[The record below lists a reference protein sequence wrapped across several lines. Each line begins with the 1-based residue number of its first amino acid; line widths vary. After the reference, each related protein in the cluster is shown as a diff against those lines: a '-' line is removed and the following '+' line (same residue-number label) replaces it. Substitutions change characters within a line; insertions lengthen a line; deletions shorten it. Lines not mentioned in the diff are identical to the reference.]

1 MRFGEMPCKNCS
13 RFFCICSYRLT
24 RSICSELLPPFGDF
38 GAGNGMK
45 DAPFFQSFLANGK
58 GVARHVLF
66 GVFNSNAGFVG
77 IIVAALFSVPYV
89 PERCFL
95 VSDPYHV
102 WDLKNSICYVSCRRS
117 WILSSWLCVSLSPI
131 DLSTLSSMTHHIP
144 WMLSI
149 GQGTRTC
156 HTDLYLIV
164 CPLCC
169 FQLLL
174 PHVH

>member
-1 MRFGEMPCKNCS
+1 MH
-13 RFFCICSYRLT
+13 LQ
-24 RSICSELLPPFGDF
+24 LPPYSLDLLRAVATFWRF
-38 GAGNGMK
+38 WC
-45 DAPFFQSFLANGK
+45 GK
-58 GVARHVLF
+58 WHERCSLFPIVPCERQRCCSTCLF
-66 GVFNSNAGFVG
+66 GVFFNSNAGFVG

-174 PHVH
+174 PHAY